1 MKILVTGA
9 AGFIASHLVDRLLD
23 AGCEVVG
30 LDVLTYAGNLDNLAE
45 ARKNPRFTFLHGDIC
60 AVRPALLEG
69 VDRIVHAAAESHVD
83 RSIESPWPFVRTNV
97 LGTFI
102 LLEQCRVSKWPGVF
116 VHLSTD
122 EVYGEL
128 GPVGQF
134 TESSRYAPNS
144 PYSATKAA
152 SDHLVRSYA
161 HTFGLRQIVVN
172 CSNNYG
178 PRQFPEK
185 LIPKTIV
192 SALRWEPIT
201 VHGNGLNV
209 RDWLHVYDC
218 VRALELV
225 TVMGI
230 PGETYNVGGGCEQT
244 NIDVVKQLCAVLDEL
259 RPESAPFSRLITYT
273 EDRPGN
279 DKRYSVDFSALTARL
294 GWTPEIG
301 FAAGLRQTVE
311 WYLNRGAGNQSQ
323 KQPVDDPAEQA
334 AHRKPENRVAYPA

>member
-30 LDVLTYAGNLDNLAE
+30 LDVLTYAGNMDNLAE

-60 AVRPALLEG
+60 AVLPELLTG
-69 VDRIVHAAAESHVD
+69 IDRIVHAAAESHVD

-97 LGTFI
+97 LGTFT
-102 LLEQCRVSKWPGVF
+102 LLEACRKAEWPGVF

-122 EVYGEL
+122 EVFGEL
-128 GPVGQF
+128 GPEGQF

-152 SDHLVRSYA
+152 SDHLVRAYA

-178 PRQFPEK
+178 PRQYPEK
-185 LIPKTIV
+185 LIPKSLV
-192 SALRWEPIT
+192 AALRWEPIT

-209 RDWLHVYDC
+209 RDWLHVSDC
-218 VRALELV
+218 ARALELV
-225 TVMGI
+225 TTLGI
-230 PGETYNVGGGCEQT
+230 PGETYVVGGGCEKT
-244 NIDVVKQLCAVLDEL
+244 NIEVVRELCAILDSE
-259 RPESAPFSRLITYT
+259 RPESRPFSRLIKYT

-279 DKRYSVDFSALTARL
+279 DRRYSVDFSLLTLRL
-294 GWTPEIG
+294 GWVPEIK
-301 FAAGLRQTVE
+301 FADGLRQTVE
-311 WYLNRGAGNQSQ
+311 WYLNRSAGNQGQ
-323 KQPVDDPAEQA
+323 KQPVDNPAEKA
-334 AHRKPENRVAYPA
+334 AH